1 MTADRPGPAFSVQ
14 DIPFSTHG
22 SWFGISPVLAEKT
35 RAEDLHL
42 VSHQN
47 GMHAVLRLVPL
58 DPATGERAETL
69 VEATPGLLS
78 WTGPAGRVDLTYETP
93 DTVRLR
99 GAGAPLRI
107 SAAARTLTPF
117 SGTYFYRDPA
127 ADAHVFTSYETGRRY
142 RITLLSGALT
152 EVFGNQALGSAD
164 RGVTVAADADGGWEV
179 AVEEIDTARPPYVPT
194 AAFGK
199 VVEAARNSFA
209 DFVDAVAPWRSAATP
224 AAELAAYVLWSAT
237 VNPAGL
243 VTRPG
248 VLMSK
253 HWMDKVWSWD
263 HCFNA
268 LALAPG
274 CPELAWDQFQL
285 PFDHQ
290 DDTGALPDSV
300 THSEVLRNFV
310 KPPIHG
316 WAFGHLRRRLP
327 APVERADLT
336 GTYDRLERWT
346 EFWLTARRAPGAALP
361 HYQHGNDSGWDNAT
375 TFDPER
381 VVVTADL
388 AAFLTLQLRELADL
402 ATQLERPG
410 DADRWTRAA
419 EETQR
424 AMLDQLWTGDRFVA
438 QGVDSSDTW
447 GTSSLLDLMPIVLG
461 EHLPDDVSE
470 ALAGRIEAHLTPYGL
485 ATELPTSPH
494 YLSDGYWRGPI
505 WAPAT
510 VLVEDGLRRAGHHR
524 LADEISARFRTLCE
538 HHGFAE
544 NFDALAGT
552 GLRDRAYT
560 WTAAAYLVLAEAHA
574 QRAAR

>member
-1 MTADRPGPAFSVQ
+1 MTADRSGPAFSVH
-14 DIPFSTHG
+14 DIPFSTYG
-22 SWFGISPVLAEKT
+22 SWFGISPVLAEKR

-47 GMHAVLRLVPL
+47 GMHAVLSLVPL
-58 DPATGERAETL
+58 APATGERAETL
-69 VEATPGLLS
+69 IEASPGLLS
-78 WTGPAGRVDLTYETP
+78 WTGPDGRVDLAYESP

-99 GAGAPLRI
+99 GAGLPLRI

-117 SGTYFYRDPA
+117 SGTYFYREPA

-142 RITLLSGALT
+142 RVTVLSGSVT
-152 EVFGNQALGSAD
+152 EVFGSQALGAAD
-164 RGVTVAADADGGWEV
+164 RGLTVAGDSWEL
-179 AVEEIDTARPPYVPT
+179 AVEELDTARPPYVPT
-194 AAFGK
+194 AVFAK

-209 DFVDAVAPWRSAATP
+209 DFADRVAPWRSSATP

-237 VNPAGL
+237 VRPAGL

-274 CPELAWDQFQL
+274 CPELARDQFQL

-290 DDTGALPDSV
+290 DESGALPDSV
-300 THSEVLRNFV
+300 THSEVLHNFV

-316 WAFGHLRRRLP
+316 WTSGLLRRRLP
-327 APVERADLT
+327 TPPDRAELTVTYERLA
-336 GTYDRLERWT
+336 RWT
-346 EFWLTARRAPGAALP
+346 EFWLTARRAPGADLP

-388 AAFLTLQLRELADL
+388 AAFLVLQLRELAEL
-402 ATQLERPG
+402 APLLDRP
-410 DADRWTRAA
+410 DEAARWTRVA

-438 QGVDSSDTW
+438 RGVDSGDTW
-447 GTSSLLDLMPIVLG
+447 STASLLDLLPVVLG
-461 EHLPDDVSE
+461 EHLPPEIGAV
-470 ALAGRIEAHLTPYGL
+470 LADRAEAHLTPYGL
-485 ATELPTSPH
+485 ATERPDSPH

-510 VLVEDGLRRAGHHR
+510 ILVEDGLRRGGHHR
-524 LADEISARFRTLCE
+524 LADEISARFRALCE
-538 HHGFAE
+538 AHGFAE
-544 NFDALAGT
+544 NFDALTGT

-560 WTAAAYLVLAEAHA
+560 WTAAAYLLLAEAHVRRDA
-574 QRAAR
+574 G